1 MNSTSLTSG
10 SRTLKGRA
18 TRPWQFFLTA
28 SFLAAA
34 AVVWMAPPTSP
45 IALLFLSLAVAAAGA
60 CATAL
65 YALLTALAADS
76 PPETR
81 ASGSVRETLA
91 REKLLTLRSLK
102 DLEFDRQL
110 GKVSAT
116 DAAPLEARL
125 RARAMAIMRELDGRD
140 AVRARVETDLA
151 ARSSGS
157 RLQSPDS
164 RKQPPGPEPGVRSLE
179 PVTCPSCA
187 TVNDPDA
194 NFCKSCGARL

>member
-34 AVVWMAPPTSP
+34 AAVWVAPPTSP

-65 YALLTALAADS
+65 HAVLTALAGNSA
-76 PPETR
+76 PETR
-81 ASGSVRETLA
+81 ASGSVRETLE

-102 DLEFDRQL
+102 DLEFDRQM

-140 AVRARVETDLA
+140 ALRARVETDLA
-151 ARSSGS
+151 ARSDSGLPNADS
-157 RLQSPDS
+157 RLQTPDS
-164 RKQPPGPEPGVRSLE
+164 R
-179 PVTCPSCA
+179 PVTCASCA

-194 NFCKSCGARL
+194 NFCKSCGTRL